1 MTKTYPYE
9 CKTLKEL
16 DSNKQ
21 EYLGLEKLE
30 NDFFDQE
37 TLETSGPFFYTRISY
52 EMDPFDET
60 YNSLRIYQT
69 RPVCFLDEQDQDQDQ
84 YQEF

>member
-1 MTKTYPYE
+1 M
-9 CKTLKEL
+9 EL
-16 DSNKQ
+16 TENKQ

-30 NDFFDQE
+30 NNFFDQE
-37 TLETSGPFFYTRISY
+37 TLGTSGAPFFYTRISY

-69 RPVCFLDEQDQDQDQ
+69 RPVCFLDEQDQDQN
-84 YQEF
+84 QEF

>member
-1 MTKTYPYE
+1 MTETYPYE
-9 CKTLKEL
+9 CKTLIEL
-16 DSNKQ
+16 TENKQ

-30 NDFFDQE
+30 NDFFNQE
-37 TLETSGPFFYTRISY
+37 TLDTSRAPFFYTRISY

-69 RPVCFLDEQDQDQDQ
+69 RPVCFLDEQDQNQN
-84 YQEF
+84 QEF